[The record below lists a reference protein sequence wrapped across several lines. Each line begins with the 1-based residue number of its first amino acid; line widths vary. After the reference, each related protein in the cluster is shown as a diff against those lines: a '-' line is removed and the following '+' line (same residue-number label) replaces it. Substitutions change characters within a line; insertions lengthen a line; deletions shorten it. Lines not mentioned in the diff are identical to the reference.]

1 VKLRAPRTLTQSIS
15 GWLYQL
21 VPPLDGVWFGS
32 RHRGLILMW
41 AIFEQPHEDDTG
53 SDTLATRVSVDLT
66 EDTADLV
73 EAFRVLALPATAAR
87 ATGCWKPLAD
97 LRVCVA
103 SAAPCGV

>member
-1 VKLRAPRTLTQSIS
+1 MKLRAPRTLTQSIS

-32 RHRGLILMW
+32 RHSDLMLMW

-53 SDTLATRVSVDLT
+53 SDTLAIRVSVDLT

-73 EAFRVLALPATAAR
+73 EAFRIFRLSWT
-87 ATGCWKPLAD
+87 D
-97 LRVCVA
+97 
-103 SAAPCGV
+103 

>member
-1 VKLRAPRTLTQSIS
+1 MKLRAPRTLTQSIS

-32 RHRGLILMW
+32 RHGDLMRMW

-53 SDTLATRVSVDLT
+53 SDTLAIHVSVDLT

-73 EAFRVLALPATAAR
+73 EAFRI
-87 ATGCWKPLAD
+87 
-97 LRVCVA
+97 LRL
-103 SAAPCGV
+103 SWTD